1 MSNTTAT
8 PSIADLKVSH
18 MAETL
23 IGSEIIKLAGEV
35 NEKIKN
41 GEKIFNLTIGDF
53 NPKIFPIPTEL
64 KKEIITAY
72 EQHETNY
79 PAADGVA
86 ELRKA
91 VSNLIEKRQ
100 GLIYPPEEVL
110 IAGGARPII
119 YAIFRTILDPG
130 DKVLFPVPSWNNNHY
145 THMNSGDYSNQIV
158 VETTP
163 ENNFMPEAKELAPHL
178 SEVALVSLC
187 SPLNPTGTTFTKE
200 TLTEICNLILA
211 ENKRRGPNE
220 KPLYLL
226 YDQIYWA
233 LTFGG
238 VVHHDPVTLR
248 PEMRKYTIFV
258 DGISKSLAATGVRVG
273 WALGP
278 KAIID
283 KMKSLLS
290 HVGAWA
296 PKAEQVATARYLSDL
311 NQYDK
316 FLSEIKGKVNDR
328 LVAFHAGFQSLKS
341 KGYNV
346 DSIAP
351 QAAIYLTI
359 KLSLQGQKTS
369 DGTMLTSTKE
379 VTRYILNEAKVA
391 VVPFNA
397 FGASSDSNWYRL
409 SVGTCKLEDVD
420 AIIQGLETALSKL
433 S

>member
-8 PSIADLKVSH
+8 PSTADLKVSH

-72 EQHETNY
+72 EQDETNY

-100 GLIYPPEEVL
+100 GLTYPPEEVL

-145 THMNSGDYSNQIV
+145 THMNSGDYNNQIV
-158 VETTP
+158 VETSA

-200 TLTEICNLILA
+200 TLTEICDLILA

-328 LVAFHAGFQSLKS
+328 LVAFHAGFQGLKS
-341 KGYNV
+341 KGYSVN
-346 DSIAP
+346 SIAP

-397 FGASSDSNWYRL
+397 FGASSDSSWYRL

-420 AIIQGLETALSKL
+420 AIIQGLENALSKL